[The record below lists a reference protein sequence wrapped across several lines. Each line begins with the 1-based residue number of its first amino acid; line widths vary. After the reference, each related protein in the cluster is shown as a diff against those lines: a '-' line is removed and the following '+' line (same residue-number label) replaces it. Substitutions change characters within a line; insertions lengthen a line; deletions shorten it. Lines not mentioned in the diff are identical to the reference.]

1 MAENRNNADLR
12 YTFDVAEVDPKR
24 QSMSCLSIDLSIPVR
39 RKEAMRNR
47 NRASNKPCWETGK
60 TRTQYAH
67 VCSFADA
74 LRVYPKCRCAISAS
88 GFTTQ
93 MVISRSSPGGLV
105 VRDLLAGSGMTA
117 VVA

>member
-1 MAENRNNADLR
+1 
-12 YTFDVAEVDPKR
+12 
-24 QSMSCLSIDLSIPVR
+24 
-39 RKEAMRNR
+39 MRNR
-47 NRASNKPCWETGK
+47 NRASNKLCWETGCSFVFWNCQLFHLQNLQSISMHGK

-67 VCSFADA
+67 VCRFADA

>member
-1 MAENRNNADLR
+1 MTENRNNADLR

-24 QSMSCLSIDLSIPVR
+24 QSMSWSHLFSRSKRCYS
-39 RKEAMRNR
+39 
-47 NRASNKPCWETGK
+47 
-60 TRTQYAH
+60 Y
-67 VCSFADA
+67 A